1 MPPEFPKKL
10 MKRIFLVLATNL
22 VVLALFFSAL
32 FRRGLGGL
40 PPASAAMQR
49 SWPAPDCC
57 AARRALRF
65 EQVLGHEISHIAS
78 GDMVTLAL
86 LQGVLNTFV
95 ILLAR
100 IIGNVAAL
108 QSAT

>member
-1 MPPEFPKKL
+1 MPPEFPKKVDETHIL
-10 MKRIFLVLATNL
+10 GFGDEFGRFGPVFLGA
-22 VVLALFFSAL
+22 F
-32 FRRGLGGL
+32 
-40 PPASAAMQR
+40 PAG
-49 SWPAPDCC
+49 
-57 AARRALRF
+57 ARRPATGERRNAALVAGTGLLRSTPRAQV